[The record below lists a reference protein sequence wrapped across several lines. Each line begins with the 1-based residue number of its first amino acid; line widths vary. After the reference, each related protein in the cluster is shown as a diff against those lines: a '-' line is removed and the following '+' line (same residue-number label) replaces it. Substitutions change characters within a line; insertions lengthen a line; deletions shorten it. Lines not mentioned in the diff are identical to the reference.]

1 MEPLSDISLD
11 KMPSDFAA
19 LLIAIVISVIVAFA
33 FLGFV
38 LIS

>member
-11 KMPSDFAA
+11 KMPRDFAA
-19 LLIAIVISVIVAFA
+19 FLIAIVISIFVALA